1 MLPAIMR
8 AATACK
14 KLETEGPRL
23 TGLPPTPAEG
33 EVKRRAHEAGRWVS
47 LHVVLTG

>member
-1 MLPAIMR
+1 MLPAIVR

-23 TGLPPTPAEG
+23 TGRPPAEG
-33 EVKRRAHEAGRWVS
+33 EVTHRAHEAGRWVS

>member
-1 MLPAIMR
+1 MLPAIVR
-8 AATACK
+8 AATACRNWR
-14 KLETEGPRL
+14 LRGLGSLAGP
-23 TGLPPTPAEG
+23 PAEG